1 MQKPGCITLIIL
13 AIIGPFLGFTAA
25 SIYNNLAPKK
35 FESEAI
41 IEVKPT
47 PEIRLGAGS
56 NNPSTRP
63 QFLATQLEII
73 RSKDSLRKV
82 STNLELTNHWGVDEE
97 TAIKLLKAQLLCQ
110 ILKGTD
116 LIAIRVR
123 STSARSAMEIAD
135 QVART
140 YRETRASLHHDQFE
154 KALTELDKLIHDQED
169 KVEER
174 RKLLSAYVTKGPMPP
189 EESDHASYASYLAAK
204 DEFEAENDLLTQM
217 KLKKAGL
224 TLDHS
229 SAPQPV
235 IIHQQAEQPR
245 HPASPNIKLNL
256 LLGTASSLI
265 LLPLAGLLVLGLIAL
280 LRR

>member
-1 MQKPGCITLIIL
+1 MHKPGCITLLIL

-25 SIYNNLAPKK
+25 SVYNNLAPKK
-35 FESEAI
+35 FESETI

-47 PEIRLGAGS
+47 PDIRLGAGS

-82 STNLELTNHWGVDEE
+82 STNLELTNQWGVDEE

-154 KALTELDKLIHDQED
+154 KALTELDKLIRDQDD

-189 EESDHASYASYLAAK
+189 EESDHASYLAAK
-204 DEFEAENDLLTQM
+204 DEFEAENGLLTQM
-217 KLKKAGL
+217 KLKKASL
-224 TLDHS
+224 TLELS

-235 IIHQQAEQPR
+235 IIHQQAEQPL

-256 LLGTASSLI
+256 LLGTASGLI